1 MTGPIPTED
10 PKDPSTWPTGRAIAI
25 EPLVRRVLAPN
36 GSPYTFS
43 GTQTYLV
50 GTREIAVI
58 DPGPADTGMP
68 GHADTRGDGHVDAI
82 LEAIGDARVAA
93 ILCTHTHR
101 DHSPAS
107 RALQA
112 ATDAPIVGCAPL
124 MLDDD
129 GPRADA
135 AFDPDYR
142 PDRILADGERIAGEG
157 WTIEAV
163 ATPGHTSNHLCYA
176 LIESSALFTGDHVM
190 GWSTSVVSPP
200 DGDMG
205 AYLASLARLY
215 ERTDRVYYPAHGP
228 QIDNPRQF
236 VRGMIGHRRQRERQ
250 IANLLER
257 EPQTIPALVAA
268 MYKGLDARLHGA
280 AGRSVLAHLIDL
292 ERQGRAIV
300 RDETW
305 HRANEPA
312 AGLAPDSPAP

>member
-1 MTGPIPTED
+1 MTQAPPPED
-10 PKDPSTWPTGRAIAI
+10 PQDPTTWPTGRSVQL

-36 GSPYTFS
+36 ASPYTFT

-50 GTREIAVI
+50 GTGDDVAVI
-58 DPGPADTGMP
+58 DPGPAGSGMP
-68 GHADTRGDGHVDAI
+68 GHADTRGDGHV
-82 LEAIGDARVAA
+82 EAIVAA
-93 ILCTHTHR
+93 IGKARLSAIICTHTHR

-107 RALQA
+107 RALQS
-112 ATDAPIVGCAPL
+112 ATGAPIIGCAPL

-142 PDRILADGERIAGEG
+142 PDRVLTHGERIGGQG

-176 LIESSALFTGDHVM
+176 LIESEALFTGDHVM

-200 DGDMG
+200 DGDMA
-205 AYLASLARLY
+205 AYLASLALLQ
-215 ERTDRVYYPAHGP
+215 ERSDRVYYPAHGP

-250 IANLLER
+250 IVTLLEKSLY
-257 EPQTIPALVAA
+257 TIPDLVAA
-268 MYKGLDARLHGA
+268 MYKGLDPRLHGA
-280 AGRSVLAHLIDL
+280 AGRSVLAHLVDL
-292 ERQGRAIV
+292 QRQGRVMAQGEHWV
-300 RDETW
+300 
-305 HRANEPA
+305 
-312 AGLAPDSPAP
+312 APDASQP